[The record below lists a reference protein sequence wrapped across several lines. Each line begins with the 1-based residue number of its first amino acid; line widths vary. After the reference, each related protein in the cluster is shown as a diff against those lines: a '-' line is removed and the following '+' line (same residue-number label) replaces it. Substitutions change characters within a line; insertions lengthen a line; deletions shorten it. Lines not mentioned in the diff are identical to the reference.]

1 MSQENQNIQPSSDS
15 QTQQSSSQENP
26 PFWKA
31 LLIKA
36 LRGTIGLLET
46 TAVKL
51 ETESSPGSREKP
63 SFLQKLQQGWSGILR
78 KIRLILPAQFSTKLS
93 DTALSGILSGITLT
107 VFLIT
112 SNLFADKPSQI
123 AIATSN
129 TEVPPV
135 VSSTKPESVVLEE
148 QTASLPPE
156 SEIITEQQQE
166 IGPVIEQK
174 NSTQEEQT
182 VSLPP
187 ESEVITEQQ
196 QEIGPII
203 EQKNSTQEEQT
214 VSLPPE
220 SEVITEQKEIGPV
233 IEQKTFVEEETIT
246 EQQEEISV
254 PQELQT
260 TPTLLTP
267 EEALIATI
275 QNQVAEISDS
285 QIIESIQANF
295 LNSNLTIK
303 ISNDWYS
310 LEKTQQDKL
319 AADILQRSQ
328 ELDFNHLEITDLKGK
343 LLARNPVIGTEMIVF
358 KRK

>member
-36 LRGTIGLLET
+36 LRGPIGLLET

-166 IGPVIEQK
+166 IGPV
-174 NSTQEEQT
+174 
-182 VSLPP
+182 
-187 ESEVITEQQ
+187 
-196 QEIGPII
+196 I

>member
-156 SEIITEQQQE
+156 SEI
-166 IGPVIEQK
+166 
-174 NSTQEEQT
+174 
-182 VSLPP
+182 
-187 ESEVITEQQ
+187 ITEQQ